1 VTEQLRVRALLIG
14 NWEYTDP
21 EKKLHPLRGPK
32 QNLVVMRAALT
43 HENFGLCRDADVT
56 VRENLKGSEIR
67 RALLALAK
75 DSQPGESLLIYYT
88 GHGERLSEQQLG
100 FCGVEAVYGSL
111 EADSFNTHDLKRWLT
126 TYNRAQSTAIVL
138 DCCYAGQFMGAADPK
153 TTIANSFGAGT
164 AVLMSG
170 GNELV
175 PDSNQSDEPS
185 RYTEA
190 LAKVLLDETNP
201 GSGRFLTV
209 EDAYQALLR
218 VVPKLLPEPWR
229 DIAGKGTLPMAR
241 RHPAIEAPAA
251 ETPLRWWQPDKRFS
265 TVDMLFDCDRVVAR
279 WGQSVGERQLDRFDS
294 TRRAAIRR
302 LSQLADAVVRTS
314 PPAEEAERMDAA
326 YAVQRAWECIGVNL
340 FEAAL
345 PTALQD
351 HIKAH
356 LDGADDQVVRLR
368 LRFGRDEQALAQYPW
383 EYLQLP
389 PPATAEPG
397 RRIIAAPLALRSR
410 LIVERCLPDGSQA
423 WDTHSVKQSAPNVGI
438 VNALSFPYS
447 GAGRR
452 LAVELK
458 NLATVRFVADLADDK
473 AGWSPF
479 LDSLDL
485 EPHFLVLFVPVRRT
499 SRTAQ
504 IGFSQPD
511 GMTDWRRPDDLTEML
526 GGINSV
532 RAVALVTV
540 AAPPGYD
547 SFRGVIQFASEL
559 SEALRRPVF
568 FVCHQPGFE
577 KFVDNL
583 PDQRPQTPWALML
596 DALSRGEDLH
606 HSFWYARNQVNQRI
620 SEAIKPAFGIPGC
633 FLPDD
638 REMVPQAPGIGGGS
652 PGRSGHAQARGPWE
666 AKP

>member
-1 VTEQLRVRALLIG
+1 MTEQPRVRALLIG

-21 EKKLHPLRGPK
+21 EKKLYPLRGPQ
-32 QNLVVMRAALT
+32 QNLAVMQAALT
-43 HENFGLCRDADVT
+43 HEEFGLCRGADVT
-56 VRENLKGSEIR
+56 VRENLKGGEIR
-67 RALLALAK
+67 RALLALAR
-75 DSQPGESLLIYYT
+75 DSRPDESLLIYYT
-88 GHGERLSEQQLG
+88 GHGERLSDQQLG
-100 FCGVEAVYGSL
+100 FCGVDAVHSSL
-111 EADSFNTHDLKRWLT
+111 DADSFNTHDLKRWLT
-126 TYNRAQSTAIVL
+126 NYNRAQSTVIVL

-153 TTIANSFGAGT
+153 TTIGNSFGAGT

-175 PDSNQSDEPS
+175 PDAVLSDEPS
-185 RYTEA
+185 RYTEE
-190 LAKVLLDETNP
+190 LAKVLVDGTNP
-201 GSGRFLTV
+201 GSGGFLTV

-229 DIAGKGTLPMAR
+229 DVGGKGALPVAR
-241 RHPAIEAPAA
+241 RYPAAEAPAA
-251 ETPLRWWQPDKRFS
+251 QTPLSWWQDDKRFC
-265 TVDMLFDCDRVVAR
+265 TVDVVFDCDRVVAS
-279 WGQSVGERQLDRFDS
+279 WGQSGGECRLDRFDS

-314 PPAEEAERMDAA
+314 PPAEDTERGHAA
-326 YAVQRAWECIGVNL
+326 YAVKRAWECVGVNL

-389 PPATAEPG
+389 PPATGEPG
-397 RRIIAAPLALRSR
+397 IRIIAAPLALSAR
-410 LIVERCLPDGSQA
+410 LIVERCLPDGSQP
-423 WDTHSVKQSAPNVGI
+423 WDTRSVKQSAPNVGI
-438 VNALSFPYS
+438 VNALPAPYS

-458 NLATVRFVADLADDK
+458 NLATVRFVSDLTDDK
-473 AGWSPF
+473 AGWLPF
-479 LDSLDL
+479 RDSLDG
-485 EPHFLVLFVPVRRT
+485 EPHFLVLYLPVRRA
-499 SRTAQ
+499 SGAAQ
-504 IGFSQPD
+504 VGFSQLD
-511 GMTDWRRPDDLTEML
+511 GTPDWRRPDDLAGML
-526 GGINSV
+526 KQINSV

-559 SEALRRPVF
+559 SEKLLRPVF

-596 DALSRGEDLH
+596 NALSRGKDLH
-606 HSFWYARNQVNQRI
+606 HSFWYARDQFNQRI
-620 SEAIKPAFGIPGC
+620 SEVIKPACGIPGC

-638 REMVPQAPGIGGGS
+638 HEPAPQAPGIGGGS
-652 PGRSGHAQARGPWE
+652 PGRSGRSQATAPWE